1 MGRTFKR
8 RGNEEKRQ
16 EIEKITKEL
25 DEQVGKIFDSENY
38 KKYLKTMSRFH
49 NYSFNNTILIA
60 LQRPD
65 ASLVAG
71 YNAWKDK
78 FHRNVKRGE
87 KGIKVLAPAPIKKET
102 EVEMVDPVTKKRIL
116 DDQGNPKMEKVQVTI
131 PMYKVAYVYDVAQ
144 TEGEELPSI
153 GVKELQGSV
162 KEYGKLIKAVESVSS
177 VAVNYEDIQGGAKGF
192 YSLADKKIVVQ
203 KGMSEMQTLKTLV
216 HEIAHSLLH
225 DDTGVKVEGIDDR
238 KKTRNSKEVE
248 AESVAFTV
256 LSFLGMDKSDEND
269 VGDYSFGYIAGWSAG
284 KEMKELKESMETI
297 RKTAS
302 HIITAIEDELLEKT
316 SIKDRLTAAGLKSEA
331 IKENKVKPKQVPVLA

>member
-1 MGRTFKR
+1 MGKTFKR
-8 RGNEEKRQ
+8 RSNEEKRQ

-25 DEQVGKIFDSENY
+25 DEQVGKIFDSDNY

-49 NYSFNNTILIA
+49 NYSFNNTVLIA

-102 EVEMVDPVTKKRIL
+102 EVEMVDPITKKRIL
-116 DDQGNPKMEKVQVTI
+116 DDHGNPKMEKVQVTI

-144 TEGEELPSI
+144 TEGEELPSL

-162 KEYGKLIKAVESVSS
+162 KGYGKLIKAVEGVSP
-177 VAVNYEDIQGGAKGF
+177 VPVNYEDIHGGAKGF

-203 KGMSEMQTLKTLV
+203 KGMSEIQTLKTLV

-225 DDTGVKVEGIDDR
+225 DDTGTKVEGVDDQ
-238 KKTRNSKEVE
+238 KKTRNTKEVE
-248 AESVAFTV
+248 AESTAFTV
-256 LSFLGMDKSDEND
+256 LSYLQIGEDKL
-269 VGDYSFGYIAGWSAG
+269 GDYSFGYIAGWSAG
-284 KEMKELKESMETI
+284 KELKEIKESMETI

-302 HIITAIEDELLEKT
+302 HIITGIEDKLLEKT
-316 SIKDRLTAAGLKSEA
+316 SIKNRLTAAELKSEA
-331 IKENKVKPKQVPVLA
+331 SKENKVKPKQVPVLA